1 MGRFVLLLV
10 LVVALV
16 ALSPPLR
23 RRVDPYVRPAL
34 QRVLNPVYRW
44 QVRSRVQELARY
56 LAAQSAAGAGMPS
69 PQEFPALYR
78 RLYPGESGLDPWGHP
93 YQLREVDRR
102 VWVVASNGPD
112 GQRNTPDDIVSGP
125 VRGAP

>member
-1 MGRFVLLLV
+1 MGRLLLV
-10 LVVALV
+10 LVLAVGLV

-23 RRVDPYVRPAL
+23 RRAEPYVRPAL
-34 QRVLNPVYRW
+34 QRVLDPVYRW
-44 QVRSRVQELARY
+44 QTRSRVQELARY
-56 LAAQSAAGAGMPS
+56 LAAQSAAGVDFPS
-69 PQEFPALYR
+69 PQEFPSLYR
-78 RLYPGESGLDPWGHP
+78 RLYPGENGLDPWGHP
-93 YQLREVDRR
+93 YQLRAVDRN